1 MSVEMAKKT
10 KMSPQDAASTVLVR
24 AYAERYQAKGVRAEH
39 PALVVAMMKDLAGW
53 PVRDAGGGN
62 HIAHFST
69 EDAAN
74 LAILTVRREARAKG
88 IAA

>member
-1 MSVEMAKKT
+1 MAKKNQ
-10 KMSPQDAASTVLVR
+10 QDVQATALVR

-53 PVRDAGGGN
+53 PVRDAAGGG

-69 EDAAN
+69 VEAAD
-74 LAILTVRREARAKG
+74 LAVLTVRREARAKG